1 MGGNFNFNSA
11 ASRAFPAT
19 LERVS
24 LIAPIP
30 GKKLSN
36 VKIASLAAAPP
47 FSFPPPGYLYT
58 NFARCAKRKRKE
70 GEIRLP
76 PTERRE
82 SSGGK
87 FLRNRLAYK
96 IRFQNL
102 ADGLNER
109 SWGTY
114 ITIIVVIMSSRT
126 VSKDLRVLGNRET
139 VKTNKGPGDK
149 SF

>member
-47 FSFPPPGYLYT
+47 PPPFSFPPPGYLYT
-58 NFARCAKRKRKE
+58 NFARCAERKGKKE
-70 GEIRLP
+70 KYG
-76 PTERRE
+76 RRRPRD
-82 SSGGK
+82 GK
-87 FLRNRLAYK
+87 VPVENFC
-96 IRFQNL
+96 
-102 ADGLNER
+102 
-109 SWGTY
+109 
-114 ITIIVVIMSSRT
+114 VT
-126 VSKDLRVLGNRET
+126 VSRIKFVSRISPTD
-139 VKTNKGPGDK
+139 
-149 SF
+149 